1 MPDKFTITDTVSIAD
16 WGSVDKTRIRNMLI
30 QGLGE
35 GAEGIRE
42 AIREVY
48 AVIRGANLD
57 DAPSQNWVMPHHE
70 IRDDGRIV
78 LNRAGLIA
86 AAATLAGARSEP
98 NLTPQQKRQA
108 ARHLLRHYRELELE
122 PPESL
127 ADFVGEMASVQAV
140 VSGEMKVGDV
150 PLASWADLQALKAG
164 DPEPMEVVVEI
175 PAGKSKRGW
184 NYRPEALQK
193 IVGEVMNQGLPG
205 FLGHQKPEDVDSQF
219 PTPVTHW
226 VGALWK
232 DGKAYFRGVID
243 KAAADLKRWIK
254 AKTVRTV
261 SIFGIPK
268 LQQAGGETHVVD
280 YKPLSIDWTPLGR
293 AGMPTSVVAIG
304 EMDEIVGELDGSHE
318 ELHNALLDAVRN
330 ALEVKGGPDSNAWL
344 YKVFDTYVIVEYRQ
358 GQTTKLYSIPYK
370 VEGDELKLGQKTEVT
385 RKEIFEPLTGEMDE
399 ILNDGGGQ
407 MSWKEY
413 VEKLKEMLASKEV
426 TVGQIVGEMGWE
438 AQEVAKEIDIKWLQ
452 EVTSAVETLGKVK
465 EVLGVTGEMDVVKVA
480 QDAKKILDESIK
492 AAKEKLIE
500 ETIKEKVAGEM
511 AQALVKKMLQLP
523 EGELTK
529 EVIAGEID
537 KLLADEVVKNT
548 ISKFHID
555 KPPVINNASDNGGT
569 SSALRVK
576 RQTI

>member
-1 MPDKFTITDTVSIAD
+1 MPEKFTITDTVSMTD
-16 WGSVDKTRIRNMLI
+16 WVSVDKTRIRNMLVK
-30 QGLGE
+30 GLE
-35 GAEGIRE
+35 ENAEGIRE

-48 AVIRGANLD
+48 AVIRGANLE

-86 AAATLAGARSEP
+86 AAAALAGARSEP
-98 NLTPQQKRQA
+98 NLTPQQKHQA

-127 ADFVGEMASVQAV
+127 TEAVGEITAVQAII
-140 VSGEMKVGDV
+140 SGEMRVEDV
-150 PLASWADLQALKAG
+150 PLAPWADLQALKAG
-164 DPEPMEVVVEI
+164 DPEPMEIVVEI

-184 NYRPEALQK
+184 NYKPEALQK
-193 IVGEVMNQGLPG
+193 IVGEVMSQGLPG
-205 FLGHQKPEDVDSQF
+205 FLGHQKPEEVDHQF

-232 DGKAYFRGVID
+232 DGKAYFRGVVD

-268 LQQAGGETHVVD
+268 LQQAGGETRVVD

-304 EMDEIVGELDGSHE
+304 EMDEILSTDTVDGEMKEDI
-318 ELHNALLDAVRN
+318 
-330 ALEVKGGPDSNAWL
+330 GG
-344 YKVFDTYVIVEYRQ
+344 E
-358 GQTTKLYSIPYK
+358 
-370 VEGDELKLGQKTEVT
+370 QKT
-385 RKEIFEPLTGEMDE
+385 M
-399 ILNDGGGQ
+399 N
-407 MSWKEY
+407 WKEL
-413 VEKLKEMLASKEV
+413 VGQLKTMLVNKEV
-426 TVGQIVGEMGWE
+426 TLSQIAGEMGWKPE
-438 AQEVAKEIDIKWLQ
+438 EIAGEIDSNWLK
-452 EVTSAVETLGKVK
+452 EVTEAVETLGKVK

-480 QDAKKILDESIK
+480 QDAKKTLDESIK
-492 AAKEKLIE
+492 AAREKLIE
-500 ETIKEKVAGEM
+500 DTIKEKVAGEM

-537 KLLADEVVKNT
+537 NLLADEVVKNT

-555 KPPVINNASDNGGT
+555 KPPVINNTGDNGGT